1 MVTRKGL
8 EMISNDV
15 LGDLLYDG
23 IAQYQYETDGKWWTL
38 QWTERDVMYWESAE
52 DDPRQGGP
60 AFHARPEH
68 ILIWMKN
75 AEWRSVP
82 PPTVYGDWVQAIGWM
97 DKSKR
102 VARKIWGEGQFCWL
116 KDKTF
121 VVNQNDSVR
130 YMTLDDYKATDW
142 YEVKR

>member
-1 MVTRKGL
+1 
-8 EMISNDV
+8 MITTDV
-15 LGDLLYDG
+15 LVDLLNDK
-23 IAQYQYETDGKWWTL
+23 IAQYQMDGEEWHTI
-38 QWTERDVMYWESAE
+38 YWSRREVQYWKSDE
-52 DDPRQGGP
+52 NDPREGGP
-60 AFHARPEH
+60 VLLTRPEV
-68 ILIWMKN
+68 LLTLMKD

-82 PPTVYGDWVQAIGWM
+82 PPTVYGDWVQAIAWM
-97 DKSKR
+97 DKSKK

>member
-1 MVTRKGL
+1 
-8 EMISNDV
+8 MISNDV
-15 LGDLLYDG
+15 LSDLLHYG
-23 IAQYQYETDGKWWTL
+23 IAQYRMDGEEWYTIYWSKREVQYWKSDEN
-38 QWTERDVMYWESAE
+38 
-52 DDPRQGGP
+52 DPREGGP
-60 AFHARPEH
+60 VFHGRPE
-68 ILIWMKN
+68 ILLTWMKD

-102 VARKIWGEGQFCWL
+102 VARKIWGEGQYCWL
-116 KDKTF
+116 KDKAF